1 MIRMAGENTVREK
14 DHRQENELNFICNG
28 LYEIYPYVRSDW
40 IPLSKV
46 GNKGKGTGVFL
57 GNVKIGFVTI
67 CLI

>member
-1 MIRMAGENTVREK
+1 MAGENTVREK
-14 DHRQENELNFICNG
+14 DQRQENELNLICNG
-28 LYEIYPYVRSDW
+28 LYVRSDW
-40 IPLSKV
+40 IPLTKV